1 MKLQM
6 LVRGMVAAIFA
17 LWCGLAGMAGAAEA
31 PKYNVLFLAVDDL
44 RPALACYGNQQ
55 VKTPNLD
62 KLVTAGV
69 KFERAY
75 CQFPLCNPSRTSML
89 SGRHPLSTGVLDNQ
103 RWFKADHPDWVSLPQ
118 HFKANGYAAL
128 RSGKIFHGGIDDTEA
143 WTEGGEKRDFTGA
156 VRARPADQA
165 QRQRTQS
172 DRIVVLPGQGETHN
186 DYKAATRAI
195 ELLEQYKEKP
205 FFLAMGFTKPHS
217 PPTAPQ
223 KFLDIY
229 AKMPVTLPVDFAPR
243 PAAPAGFPPPSI
255 NARNSDLF
263 VERDASPD
271 QARDMIR
278 AYRASTSWTDW
289 NVGRVLAEL
298 DKQNLRDQTIVVFWG
313 DHGYHLGEKG
323 KWSKHGSLYDIGT
336 RVPLIV
342 SAPAKAGNGK
352 SSPRTVES
360 LDIYPTLCE
369 LCALPT
375 PEGLQ
380 GQSFAVLLD
389 DPTAPWS
396 HPAISVHGTNKKVA
410 GATIRNERFR
420 YAEYDDGKAGVMLID
435 EQADPQEL
443 KNLAD
448 DPQFKSVRDELA
460 DQLHQLLP
468 PLKP

>member
-1 MKLQM
+1 MRNVIALAFI
-6 LVRGMVAAIFA
+6 LVAASSTA
-17 LWCGLAGMAGAAEA
+17 ANSSASAAER
-31 PKYNVLFLAVDDL
+31 PNVLFLLVDDL
-44 RPALACYGNQQ
+44 RAELGCYGQKEVQ
-55 VKTPNLD
+55 TPNID
-62 KLVTAGV
+62 GISAVGIR
-69 KFERAY
+69 FERAFVQY
-75 CQFPLCNPSRTSML
+75 PLCNPSRASML
-89 SGRHPLSTGVLDNQ
+89 TGRYPTTTGVLDNNT
-103 RWFKADHPDWVSLPQ
+103 WVGAAHPDFITMPR
-118 HFKANGYAAL
+118 HFKNNGYAAL
-128 RSGKIFHGGIDDTEA
+128 RTGKIFHGGIDDVDA
-143 WTEGGEKRDFTGA
+143 WTAGGDPRKFDGA
-156 VRARPADQA
+156 TSNTVRPPN
-165 QRQRTQS
+165 RQQLS
-172 DRIVVLPGQGETHN
+172 DRIVALEGDGQSHN
-186 DYKAATRAI
+186 DYKTADTAI
-195 ELLEQYKEKP
+195 KYLQEYRDKP
-205 FFLAMGFTKPHS
+205 FFIACGFTKPHS

-223 KFLDIY
+223 KFLDQY

-243 PAAPAGFPPPSI
+243 PTALAGFPPNSI
-255 NARNSDLF
+255 TRNGDLF
-263 VERDASPD
+263 IDRDASPD
-271 QARDMIR
+271 QAREMIR

-298 DKQNLRDQTIVVFWG
+298 DQQNLRDKTIVVFWG

-342 SAPAKAGNGK
+342 SAPTKAGNGK

-369 LCALPT
+369 LCALTT

-380 GQSFAVLLD
+380 GQSFAALLD
-389 DPTAPWS
+389 DPNGPWS

-460 DQLHQLLP
+460 DQLHKLLP